1 MNWGSDNMN
10 EEELSNIMSK
20 ITSMM
25 NNNTSNDYENSK
37 KSENSNT
44 TVNFN
49 SSDSNNFNIDIET
62 MLKIKKAMDK
72 INNNQNNP
80 RTNLLLSLKP
90 YLKPS
95 RKDKV
100 DQYIKLLN
108 MENMLEIFKQDDTN
122 NNGGDNKC

>member
-1 MNWGSDNMN
+1 MN
-10 EEELSNIMSK
+10 EEELSSIMSK
-20 ITSMM
+20 ITNMM
-25 NNNTSNDYENSK
+25 NNTASNDYENSK
-37 KSENSNT
+37 KSENQNNT
-44 TVNFN
+44 IDFN
-49 SSDSNNFNIDIET
+49 SSSSNNNFNIDIET

-72 INNNQNNP
+72 MNTNQNNP

-108 MENMLEIFKQDDTN
+108 MENMLEIFKQDDTS

>member
-1 MNWGSDNMN
+1 MN

-25 NNNTSNDYENSK
+25 NNS
-37 KSENSNT
+37 NSNT
-44 TVNFN
+44 YEDSKKTENPSN
-49 SSDSNNFNIDIET
+49 TTSHDSSDNNNNFNIDIET
-62 MLKIKKAMDK
+62 MLKVKKAMDK
-72 INNNQNNP
+72 MNSNQNNP

-108 MENMLEIFKQDDTN
+108 MENMLEVFKPDDT
-122 NNGGDNKC
+122 NGGDNKC